1 MTWNCNIPWTCAYPY
16 GPIWY
21 LINFPVLIYGWT
33 LPYQIEV
40 YSMIGLTSG
49 ILGYTKHYKMGLFFI
64 IISTL
69 FIQSGQPYLVSSLM
83 LLALG
88 IIHPAFT
95 VLAIFDRLP
104 LFTSWDFS
112 HSGTWTERTHIERYI
127 LFGIWWIS
135 EIIYWGKKYV

>member
-1 MTWNCNIPWTCAYPY
+1 MNWNCNIPWTCFYPY

-40 YSMIGLTSG
+40 YSMIFITFITLGL
-49 ILGYTKHYKMGLFFI
+49 KNHKKMGLFYLI
-64 IISTL
+64 VSVL
-69 FIQSGQPYLVSSLM
+69 FIQSGQPYLVSSLS

-88 IIHPAFT
+88 IIHPMFT
-95 VLAIFDRLP
+95 VPSLFDRLP
-104 LFTSWDFS
+104 IFTSWDFS

-127 LFGIWWIS
+127 LFGVWFIG
-135 EIIYWGKKYV
+135 ECIYWVKKYV